1 MAVISYGTMSEPVGA
16 PSPPAAP
23 LRLLVVGG
31 GGIGGVVAAHLF
43 RLGAN
48 VTLLT
53 RNELTADAI
62 NQGGLVVRGDGPL
75 GRVTA
80 SATTSLPSDT
90 APFDFII
97 LATQP
102 PEVESAARAVVR
114 HLAENGAFVCLQNG
128 LCELR
133 LADIAGGSR
142 VLGAIVAWGA
152 TMVEPGVYDR
162 TAAGG
167 FMLGWLDGA
176 IDERLTRLG
185 HLLEAIGP
193 VTLTNNLLGA
203 RWSKLALN
211 CAVSSLGTV
220 GGERLGPLLKHRFIR
235 RLALELMSEVVAVA
249 RAESVVL
256 EKVSGTIDLEWIAL
270 TAEEKSAKLGSPA
283 LLAKHALLLAVGTRY
298 RRLRSSMLHAIE
310 RGATPSVDFLNGE
323 VVCRGESHGVATP
336 VNAAIRD
343 AIWTIANGGAK
354 PSLAALQALYLK
366 TRS

>member
-1 MAVISYGTMSEPVGA
+1 MQTRRDLLSASAKVAVMLAGAGLVPGLAQAQGTWNTAAFDARNLAELMKAMGS
-16 PSPPAAP
+16 AAP
-23 LRLLVVGG
+23 TESKE
-31 GGIGGVVAAHLF
+31 
-43 RLGAN
+43 
-48 VTLLT
+48 VTLT
-53 RNELTADAI
+53 
-62 NQGGLVVRGDGPL
+62 GP
-75 GRVTA
+75 
-80 SATTSLPSDT
+80 D
-90 APFDFII
+90 I
-97 LATQP
+97 
-102 PEVESAARAVVR
+102 
-114 HLAENGAFVCLQNG
+114 AENGAVVCLQNG

-220 GGERLGPLLKHRFIR
+220 GGERLGPLLKHRFVR